1 MDSIAINKNI
11 RVYNKLGE
19 AYGTSTDTAY
29 IKNYTDDIEF
39 FLSATIY
46 VNDNNVINDN
56 IYEYDEIAIPFLA
69 KLSQSIYNRF
79 LD

>member
-1 MDSIAINKNI
+1 M
-11 RVYNKLGE
+11 
-19 AYGTSTDTAY
+19 
-29 IKNYTDDIEF
+29 F